1 MAQKNDASLE
11 DFLEYLS
18 WRQEEKGLFERKFIA
33 EIRDFLVENQIHAQS
48 ETAFV
53 ASFAALAGG
62 WQTDV
67 ADKLVNDLEV
77 TSIEEASQTNLSPL
91 KEEAEYHA
99 HRNANAFKV
108 SGAVDSLE
116 NLSINGTEVDSFS
129 EFFGRLYALRHDESI
144 DPQEDTRREITF
156 NKAMDSLEG
165 VHTFQR
171 LQAFDW
177 LEVVIRAHSVA
188 WLTPPR
194 LKIRYINS
202 TKPKEGFNS
211 IFPVDTSD
219 SVAPTYLRLLESYG
233 RAEQNMNDVDAV
245 FDIESC
251 LCTYMSDLDDCN
263 WP

>member
-1 MAQKNDASLE
+1 MSQKANASLE

-18 WRQEEKGLFERKFIA
+18 WRQEEKGLFERQFIS
-33 EIRDFLVENQIHAQS
+33 EIRYFLVENQIHAQS
-48 ETAFV
+48 EAAFI

-62 WQTDV
+62 WQTNV
-67 ADKLVNDLEV
+67 ADELVNDLGV
-77 TSIEEASQTNLSPL
+77 TSIEEARHTDLSPL
-91 KEEAEYHA
+91 KDEAKYHE

-108 SGAVDSLE
+108 AGAVNSLE

-129 EFFGRLYALRHDESI
+129 DFFGRLYSLRHDESMA
-144 DPQEDTRREITF
+144 PQEETRREIAFDT
-156 NKAMDSLEG
+156 AMDSLEWI
-165 VHTFQR
+165 HTFRR

-177 LEVVIRAHSVA
+177 LEVVIRAHSVS

-219 SVAPTYLRLLESYG
+219 PEASTYLRLLESHG
-233 RAEQNMNDVDAV
+233 RAEQNMDDVDAV